1 MSVAALETEALS
13 EDEQHLVRKLRAS
26 VGARLAEHVT
36 EGTAAAERKRI
47 GSELIDDAL
56 MAHARAA
63 LAGGGRGVLN
73 NLAEAKVARA
83 VFDALFGMG
92 GLQRWLDDP
101 LVENITANGFDHV
114 FVQYADG
121 TKVQVGPIAA
131 SEEDF
136 VELLRTIAARAG
148 TEERRFDRAHP
159 QLNIQLPDGSRLFA
173 VMGVSDRVSMT
184 VRRHRHMAV
193 SLQQLTTMGMFD
205 FDIAAQLAA
214 TVRAKLN
221 ILVSGPMGGG
231 KTTMARALAGCIG
244 PEERLVTIED
254 TYELGLGKTHPDVVA
269 LQAREDNVEGHGA
282 ITQAELVRMSLRMN
296 ASRVI
301 VGEVRG
307 EELVPMLNAM
317 MMGTDGSIGT
327 IHASSS
333 KQAFDKMATYA
344 IQSPERLDR
353 SATNLLVG
361 SALHVV
367 VQLARLRDGTRVVS
381 SIREITGVGDNGEI
395 TSNEVHK
402 PGRDGR
408 AVPGTGWTADT
419 AQRLIDAG
427 LDEAVLTRSARAGWS
442 L

>member
-1 MSVAALETEALS
+1 MSVATFEREALTD
-13 EDEQHLVRKLRAS
+13 DEQHLVRKLRAS
-26 VGARLAEHVT
+26 VGARLAERVGNT
-36 EGTAAAERKRI
+36 SGSVERERV
-47 GSELIDDAL
+47 GRELIDDAL
-56 MAHARAA
+56 MAHARAG
-63 LAGGGRGVLN
+63 LAGGGRDVLDGQ
-73 NLAEAKVARA
+73 AEAKVSRA

-101 LVENITANGFDHV
+101 SVENITANGFDHV
-114 FVQYADG
+114 FVHYADG
-121 TKVQVGPIAA
+121 SKVPVGPLAA

-136 VELLRTIAARAG
+136 VDLLRTIAARAG
-148 TEERRFDRAHP
+148 TEERIFDRAHP

-173 VMGVSDRVSMT
+173 VMAVSRRVSLT
-184 VRRHRHMAV
+184 VRKHRHMAT
-193 SLQQLTTMGMFD
+193 SLRELSAMGMFD
-205 FDIAAQLAA
+205 LDIAAQLEAA
-214 TVRAKLN
+214 VRAKLN
-221 ILVSGPMGGG
+221 ILICGAMGGG
-231 KTTMARALAGCIG
+231 KTTVLRGLAACIG

-254 TYELGLGKTHPDVVA
+254 TYELGLEHAHPDVVA
-269 LQAREDNVEGHGA
+269 MQAREGNLEGQGA
-282 ITQAELVRMSLRMN
+282 VSQAELVRMSLRMN

-317 MMGTDGSIGT
+317 TMGTDGSLGT

-353 SATNLLVG
+353 AATNLLVG
-361 SALHVV
+361 TALHVV
-367 VQLARLRDGTRVVS
+367 IQLGRLRDGTRVLS
-381 SIREITGVGDNGEI
+381 SIREITGVGDNGEV
-395 TSNEVHK
+395 TSNEVYK

-427 LDEAVLTRSARAGWS
+427 LDEDVLTRSARAGWS
-442 L
+442 I